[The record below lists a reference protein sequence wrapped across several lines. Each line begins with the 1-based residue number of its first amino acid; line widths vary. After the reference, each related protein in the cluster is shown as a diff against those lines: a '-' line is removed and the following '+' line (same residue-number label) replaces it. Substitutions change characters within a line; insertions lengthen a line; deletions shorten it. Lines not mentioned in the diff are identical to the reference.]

1 MGVPPPLA
9 LRSLSDPLCGD
20 EAVRSLELLFLVRM
34 GLAEQR
40 VEVRG
45 AANRR

>member
-1 MGVPPPLA
+1 MPPPLA
-9 LRSLSDPLCGD
+9 LGSLSDPFCGD

-34 GLAEQR
+34 GLAER
-40 VEVRG
+40 RAEVRG